1 LTNDEFSIIFP
12 TFDAIMVKMTQLLL
26 LTALLLCGCAERR
39 DIVEVTGQEDF
50 REGDLVLRCGYGAE
64 SKVVTEASQSIYSHI
79 GILHYDTPTAQWQV
93 LHAVPG
99 EAEQGEPEWLKA
111 ESISEFYAS
120 DRASCGAWMRVDCP
134 DSIAASAARYALQKV
149 KEQVEFDNDYLLSD
163 TTQIYCTELVW
174 QAYLHQ
180 GIDLSEGHR
189 HEVPTVFSADGACIF
204 PCDIE
209 KSTKILYVKP
219 FKTKTQ

>member
-1 LTNDEFSIIFP
+1 
-12 TFDAIMVKMTQLLL
+12 MVKMTQLLL
-26 LTALLLCGCAERR
+26 LTALLLCGCAEHH
-39 DIVEVTGQEDF
+39 DIVDVTGQEDF

-79 GILHYDTPTAQWQV
+79 GILHYDKLTAQWQV
-93 LHAVPG
+93 IHAVPG
-99 EAEQGEPEWLKA
+99 EAERGEPERLKA
-111 ESISEFYAS
+111 EPISVFYAP
-120 DRASCGAWMRVDCP
+120 DRAIRGAWLRVNCP
-134 DSIAASAARYALQKV
+134 DNIADEATRYALQKV
-149 KEQVEFDNDYLLSD
+149 TEQVEFDNDYLLSD

-174 QAYLHQ
+174 LAYLHQ

-189 HEVPTVFSADGACIF
+189 HEVPSIFSKDGACIF

-209 KSTKILYVKP
+209 KSTKIIYVKP

>member
-1 LTNDEFSIIFP
+1 
-12 TFDAIMVKMTQLLL
+12 MVKMTQLLL
-26 LTALLLCGCAERR
+26 LTALLLCGCAGRH
-39 DIVEVTGQEDF
+39 DIVLLTGQEDF

-64 SKVVTEASQSIYSHI
+64 SQVVTEASQSIYSHI
-79 GILHYDTPTAQWQV
+79 GILHYDKLTAQWQV
-93 LHAVPG
+93 IHAVPG
-99 EAEQGEPEWLKA
+99 EAERGKPERLKA
-111 ESISEFYAS
+111 EPISVFYAP
-120 DRASCGAWMRVDCP
+120 DRAIRGAWLRVDCP
-134 DSIAASAARYALQKV
+134 DSIADEAARYALRKV
-149 KEQVEFDNDYLLSD
+149 KEQVAFDNDYLLSD

-174 QAYLHQ
+174 LAYLHQ

-189 HEVPTVFSADGACIF
+189 HEVPTVFSEDGACIF

>member
-1 LTNDEFSIIFP
+1 MSNYQLFFLTFG
-12 TFDAIMVKMTQLLL
+12 AIMVKWTKLLL

-134 DSIAASAARYALQKV
+134 DSIAAAAARYALQKV
-149 KEQVEFDNDYLLSD
+149 EEQVAFDNDYLLSD

-180 GIDLSEGHR
+180 GIDLSDGHR
-189 HEVPTVFSADGACIF
+189 HEVPNIFSADGACIF

-209 KSTKILYVKP
+209 KSSYIIFVQP
-219 FKTKTQ
+219 FNIQKQ

>member
-1 LTNDEFSIIFP
+1 MVNYQLFFLTFG
-12 TFDAIMVKMTQLLL
+12 AIMVKLTELLL
-26 LTALLLCGCAERR
+26 LTALLLCGCAEHH

-79 GILHYDTPTAQWQV
+79 GILHYDSPTAQWQV
-93 LHAVPG
+93 IHAVPG
-99 EAEQGEPEWLKA
+99 EAEKGEPEWMKA
-111 ESISEFYAS
+111 EPINEFYAY
-120 DRASCGAWMRVDCP
+120 DRASCGAWMRVDCS
-134 DSIAASAARYALQKV
+134 DSIAASAARYAMQKV
-149 KEQVEFDNDYLLSD
+149 AEKVEFDNDYLLSD

-189 HEVPTVFSADGACIF
+189 HEVPSIFSKDGACIF

-209 KSTKILYVKP
+209 KSTKIIYVKP

>member
-1 LTNDEFSIIFP
+1 
-12 TFDAIMVKMTQLLL
+12 MVKLIELLL

-39 DIVEVTGQEDF
+39 DIVEVTGQEGF

-64 SKVVTEASQSIYSHI
+64 SKVVAEASQSIYSHI
-79 GILHYDTPTAQWQV
+79 GILHYDTPSAQWQV
-93 LHAVPG
+93 IHAVPG
-99 EAEQGEPEWLKA
+99 EAEKGEPEWLKA

-149 KEQVEFDNDYLLSD
+149 EEQVAFDNDYLLSD

-189 HEVPTVFSADGACIF
+189 HEVPSIFSKDGACIF

-209 KSTKILYVKP
+209 KSTKIIYVKP

>member
-1 LTNDEFSIIFP
+1 
-12 TFDAIMVKMTQLLL
+12 MVKLTELLL
-26 LTALLLCGCAERR
+26 LMAVLLCGCAEHHDR
-39 DIVEVTGQEDF
+39 VVLTGLEDF

-64 SKVVTEASQSIYSHI
+64 SRMVTEASQSIYSHI
-79 GILHYDTPTAQWQV
+79 GILHYDTPSAQWQV
-93 LHAVPG
+93 IHAVPG
-99 EAEQGEPEWLKA
+99 EAEKGEPEWLKA

>member
-1 LTNDEFSIIFP
+1 
-12 TFDAIMVKMTQLLL
+12 MVKLIELLL

-79 GILHYDTPTAQWQV
+79 GILHYDKLTAQWQV
-93 LHAVPG
+93 IHAVPG
-99 EAEQGEPEWLKA
+99 EAERGEPERLKA
-111 ESISEFYAS
+111 EPISVFYAP
-120 DRASCGAWMRVDCP
+120 DRAIRGAWLRVNCP
-134 DSIAASAARYALQKV
+134 DNIADEATRYALQKV
-149 KEQVEFDNDYLLSD
+149 TEQVEFDNDYLLSD

-174 QAYLHQ
+174 LAYLHQ

-189 HEVPTVFSADGACIF
+189 HEVPSIFSKDGACIF

-209 KSTKILYVKP
+209 KSTKIIYVKP

>member
-1 LTNDEFSIIFP
+1 MVRLTE
-12 TFDAIMVKMTQLLL
+12 LLL
-26 LTALLLCGCAERR
+26 LTALFLCGCAEHH

-64 SKVVTEASQSIYSHI
+64 SKVVTEASQSIYSHL
-79 GILHYDTPTAQWQV
+79 GILHYDSPTAQWQV
-93 LHAVPG
+93 IHAVPG
-99 EAEQGEPEWLKA
+99 EAERGEPEWLKA
-111 ESISEFYAS
+111 ESISEFYAT
-120 DRASCGAWMRVDCP
+120 DRAIRGAWMRVNCS
-134 DSIAASAARYALQKV
+134 DSISASAARYALQKV
-149 KEQVEFDNDYLLSD
+149 KEKVEFDNDYLLSD

-189 HEVPTVFSADGACIF
+189 HEVPSIFSKDGACIF

-209 KSTKILYVKP
+209 KSSKIIYVKP

>member
-1 LTNDEFSIIFP
+1 
-12 TFDAIMVKMTQLLL
+12 MVKLIELLL
-26 LTALLLCGCAERR
+26 LTALLLCGCAEHY

-79 GILHYDTPTAQWQV
+79 GILHYDKLTAQWQV
-93 LHAVPG
+93 IHAVPG
-99 EAEQGEPEWLKA
+99 EAERGEPERLKA
-111 ESISEFYAS
+111 EPISVFYAP
-120 DRASCGAWMRVDCP
+120 DRAIRGAWLRVNCP
-134 DSIAASAARYALQKV
+134 DNIADEATRYALQKV
-149 KEQVEFDNDYLLSD
+149 TEQVEFDNDYLLSD

-174 QAYLHQ
+174 LAYLHQ

-189 HEVPTVFSADGACIF
+189 HQVPSLFSQDGECIF

-209 KSTKILYVKP
+209 KSSFIIFVQP
-219 FKTKTQ
+219 FNIQKQ

>member
-1 LTNDEFSIIFP
+1 
-12 TFDAIMVKMTQLLL
+12 MVKLTELLL

-79 GILHYDTPTAQWQV
+79 GILHYDTLAAQWQV
-93 LHAVPG
+93 VHAVPG
-99 EAEQGEPEWLKA
+99 EAEDGQPEWLKA
-111 ESISEFYAS
+111 EPIADFYAA
-120 DRASCGAWMRVDCP
+120 DRAFCGAWMRVDCP
-134 DSIAASAARYALQKV
+134 DSIAAEATRYALQKV
-149 KEQVEFDNDYLLSD
+149 EEGVEFDNDYLLSD

-174 QAYLHQ
+174 QAYQHQ

-189 HEVPTVFSADGACIF
+189 HQVPSLFSQDGECIF

-209 KSTKILYVKP
+209 KSSYIIFVQP
-219 FKTKTQ
+219 FNIQKQ

>member
-1 LTNDEFSIIFP
+1 
-12 TFDAIMVKMTQLLL
+12 MVKLIELLL

-79 GILHYDTPTAQWQV
+79 GILHYDTPSAQWQV
-93 LHAVPG
+93 IHAVPG
-99 EAEQGEPEWLKA
+99 EAEKGEPEWLKA

-120 DRASCGAWMRVDCP
+120 DRASCGAWMRVDCS
-134 DSIAASAARYALQKV
+134 DSIAAAAARYALQKV

-174 QAYLHQ
+174 HAYLHQ

-189 HEVPTVFSADGACIF
+189 HEVPSIFSKDGACIF

>member
-1 LTNDEFSIIFP
+1 MSNYQLFFLTFG
-12 TFDAIMVKMTQLLL
+12 AIMVKLIELLL
-26 LTALLLCGCAERR
+26 LTALLLCGCAEHY
-39 DIVEVTGQEDF
+39 DIVDVTGQEDF

-111 ESISEFYAS
+111 EPISVFYAP
-120 DRASCGAWMRVDCP
+120 DRAIRGAWLRVNCP
-134 DSIAASAARYALQKV
+134 DNIADEATRYALQKV
-149 KEQVEFDNDYLLSD
+149 TEQVEFDNDYLLSD

-174 QAYLHQ
+174 LAYLHQ

-189 HEVPTVFSADGACIF
+189 HQVPSLFSQDGECIF

-209 KSTKILYVKP
+209 KSSFIIFVQP
-219 FKTKTQ
+219 FNIQKQ

>member
-1 LTNDEFSIIFP
+1 
-12 TFDAIMVKMTQLLL
+12 MVKLTELLL

-99 EAEQGEPEWLKA
+99 EAEKGEPEWLKA

-189 HEVPTVFSADGACIF
+189 HEVPTVFSKDGACIF

>member
-1 LTNDEFSIIFP
+1 MSNYQLFFLTFG
-12 TFDAIMVKMTQLLL
+12 AIMVKLIELLL
-26 LTALLLCGCAERR
+26 LTALLLCGCAEHY
-39 DIVEVTGQEDF
+39 DIVDVTGQEDF

-79 GILHYDTPTAQWQV
+79 GILHYDTPSAQWQV
-93 LHAVPG
+93 IHAVPG
-99 EAEQGEPEWLKA
+99 EAEKGEPEWLKA

-120 DRASCGAWMRVDCP
+120 DRASCGAWMRVDCS
-134 DSIAASAARYALQKV
+134 DSIAAAAARYALQKV
-149 KEQVEFDNDYLLSD
+149 EEQVEFDNDYLLSD

-189 HEVPTVFSADGACIF
+189 HEVPSIFSKDGACIF